1 MMKKQ
6 IDYRGY
12 TFLMEVELNALVE
25 RRPNGRRRHVVNVL
39 CIATGSAYR
48 VKVDAEDSQL
58 VQTIK
63 DCEKDLRDWVDAE
76 LGGNHLVPD
85 KRLTDL
91 GFA

>member
-1 MMKKQ
+1 MKKQ

-12 TFLMEVELNALVE
+12 TFLMEVELNAIVE
-25 RRPNGRRRHVVNVL
+25 RRPNGGRRHTINVL
-39 CIATGSAYR
+39 CIDMGSSYR

-76 LGGNHLVPD
+76 LEGNHLVPD

-91 GFA
+91 GFV